1 MKETV
6 TSFISRAVG
15 EYDRIRVEA
24 SDMLPIKGHKDE
36 VIKKINSKPENLFI
50 DDFTVENDQTVVI
63 HASFQ
68 SI

>member
-24 SDMLPIKGHKDE
+24 SDMLPIKGYKDE
-36 VIKKINSKPENLFI
+36 VIKEINSKPECLFI
-50 DDFTVENDQTVVI
+50 DGFTVEKNEVI
-63 HASFQ
+63 IQASFQ